1 MTRKILAFTATAL
14 PLLAFALT
22 PSSASAQSFTG
33 NYTVSVTETQC
44 GIAGNIKCGNQSYCL
59 ELTDDGSF
67 GRPNSGPA
75 TLKSFDSGSLSGSFQ
90 VIGNTI
96 VATLET
102 GSETGEAGGVV
113 LAAPA
118 TASTGK
124 IGTGIYDLVIGES
137 EATGLATFGVK
148 NSCSN

>member
-1 MTRKILAFTATAL
+1 MIRKILAFTVTAL

-33 NYTVSVTETQC
+33 NYTVSVTETKC

-67 GRPNSGPA
+67 GRPHSGPA
-75 TLKSFDSGSLSGSFQ
+75 TLQSSNSGSLFGSFQ

-102 GSETGEAGGVV
+102 GSATGEVGSVV
-113 LAAPA
+113 LSAPA

-124 IGTGIYDLVIGES
+124 IGTGIYDLAFGQS